1 MVRATAAE
9 MLKLLG
15 GTYPP
20 GHDATS
26 FGNFA
31 AQADSILDTK
41 ALPSTLSV
49 SGTNEVA
56 FANRK
61 AVDLVMRAL
70 WLSAGGILS
79 GQPEPRMWTQ
89 DDDITLA
96 QLLHDTTADGFTTV
110 DMIDED
116 A

>member
-9 MLKLLG
+9 MLKLFG
-15 GTYPP
+15 GTHPP

-31 AQADSILDTK
+31 AQTDALLDTK
-41 ALPSTLSV
+41 ALPSSLSTT
-49 SGTNEVA
+49 GTNEVA

-61 AVDLVMRAL
+61 AVDLVIWSL
-70 WLSAGGILS
+70 WASAGGPLS
-79 GQPEPRMWTQ
+79 GQPEPAIWTQ
-89 DDDITLA
+89 DDNDQLS
-96 QLLHDTTADGFTTV
+96 QLLHDTTADGFSAV

>member
-9 MLKLLG
+9 MLKLMG

-31 AQADSILDTK
+31 AQTDALLDTM
-41 ALPSTLSV
+41 ALPSTLSTT
-49 SGTNEVA
+49 GTNEVA

-61 AVDLVMRAL
+61 AVELVVRAL
-70 WLSAGGILS
+70 WFSAGGTLS
-79 GQPEPRMWTQ
+79 GSPEPPLWTAQ
-89 DDDITLA
+89 DDVTLSL
-96 QLLHDTTADGFTTV
+96 LLHDTTLDRFTSI

-116 A
+116 D

>member
-9 MLKLLG
+9 MLKLFG

-31 AQADSILDTK
+31 AQTDAILDTK
-41 ALPSTLSV
+41 AIPSTLSAT
-49 SGTNEVA
+49 GTNEVA
-56 FANRK
+56 FANRV
-61 AVDLVMRAL
+61 AVNLVLRAL

-79 GQPEPRMWTQ
+79 GQQQPSIWTN
-89 DDDITLA
+89 DDNDILA
-96 QLLHDTTADGFTTV
+96 QLLADTTAGRYTTI

-116 A
+116 D

>member
-9 MLKLLG
+9 MLKLFG
-15 GTYPP
+15 GIHPA

-26 FGNFA
+26 FGDFA
-31 AQADSILDTK
+31 DQADAILDTES
-41 ALPSTLSV
+41 LPATLSA

-56 FANRK
+56 LANRI
-61 AVDLVMRAL
+61 ACRLVLHSL
-70 WLSAGGILS
+70 WMSAGGSLS
-79 GQPEPRMWTQ
+79 KDIEPVVLTRQ
-89 DDDITLA
+89 IKAELK
-96 QLLHDTTADGFTTV
+96 QLLHSTTEDGFSTL